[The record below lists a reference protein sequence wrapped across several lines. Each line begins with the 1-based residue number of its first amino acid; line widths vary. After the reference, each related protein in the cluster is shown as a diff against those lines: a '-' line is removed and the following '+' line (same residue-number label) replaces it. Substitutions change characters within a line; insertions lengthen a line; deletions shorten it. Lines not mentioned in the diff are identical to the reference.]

1 MKGILIGALVM
12 GAIAVSGTSALAGG
26 PLSAE
31 RSALLVH
38 VNVTASDTSCVLNKK
53 TAGRGV
59 VVFKVQNV
67 GKASHA
73 FEINRRHTRS
83 LSHGKSAMLRV
94 TFVRKGH
101 YSYACT
107 TNGKATPKMKGV
119 FTIN

>member
-1 MKGILIGALVM
+1 MKGMLIGAVVIAAVAVP
-12 GAIAVSGTSALAGG
+12 GASALASGQT
-26 PLSAE
+26 AE
-31 RSALLVH
+31 RAALLVH
-38 VNVTASDTSCVLNKK
+38 VNVTASDTNCVVSKK